1 MDLHNSKFNNNLEN
15 ENLNNKNQNQNNH
28 KNDNPQYYDD
38 LDDIENLNINQILID
53 DSKKIEKEE
62 PSFVSNKLFNI
73 KANNSY
79 IYIEN
84 INQFCTIKI
93 PKSFKEKIS
102 IVDNNDEFMNK
113 NTVIIVQANSI
124 IGIFDLNDNKYLG
137 VITSSTEIIKFMDS
151 HLYIIN
157 SIELIQITN
166 NKESKADINLLKN
179 IKNIFS
185 TGNFYYSND
194 YDISL
199 SLYKQNINDDA
210 DNNIFNSK
218 YLINSSLLKYFIENN
233 IPDFF
238 FCSIIFGYIA
248 YQKDIFIDETT
259 NMDIVIIERYFN
271 KNIVINNDIPGYIKQ
286 VEQICV
292 FKNKN
297 NRYLDKIYS
306 YIFYVS
312 SESMKYINKFLPFK
326 TILINELKSYN
337 KIICILNDVN
347 KLYDNM
353 KIYDVITKFNK
364 SLLNNK
370 IEKIDFTSNLEP
382 NIFFNN
388 IKSPEKY
395 IDFYFNDSDDI
406 FQENVFWFIDINN
419 SNFNDDIGLNAIMSI
434 IWKVIQKEIDFSQ
447 ISRNIGLFWP
457 NNNSIIYSKINEII
471 LKYKND
477 LMDVKRPLLGK
488 NRDKNQEIIEK
499 FFSYASIYEEKEN
512 KIDNEK
518 NKENK
523 KEENKESEENQK
535 ELKKIKILCTTWNIA
550 GIPTKNY
557 NISELFS
564 KNVFNSESKSP
575 DIIIMSFQEIV
586 KLNFT
591 NILSITSNQESVAM
605 WTKIIKSTLK
615 NIYPKEKYL
624 ELICL
629 NLVGILILILIKN
642 ELKDNIFLVDH
653 NTIKTGMY
661 GTLGNKGFFTIS
673 LQCYNKIICVG
684 SGHFEAGKSK
694 NEERINTLIQLLN
707 MPINIKDNECITF
720 KDVDY
725 WIILGDLNFR
735 IDLSYEEAISL
746 IQEKNYNV
754 LYDKDQFN
762 NIYKKSKFLK
772 KYMNEKKI
780 NFDPTYKYEKE
791 SNEYAYD
798 EDKVRVPAWTDRIFF
813 SKKEGIKMLSYDCV
827 KNLRYSDHRPV
838 VGAFEICVIEKK
850 NLNKKSITNNKI
862 YKKNDIKQI
871 NNLDVGNNNININME
886 NSNQL
891 TSSSN
896 INDKN
901 NNLNNINIKKN
912 DENII
917 LNLNNNIFNKNKN
930 SDNINS
936 NINILNKETQQN
948 NNKSE
953 IHNNI

>member
-1 MDLHNSKFNNNLEN
+1 MDLHNSEFNNNLEN

-28 KNDNPQYYDD
+28 KKDNPQYDDD

-53 DSKKIEKEE
+53 DSKKNEKEE

-113 NTVIIVQANSI
+113 NTVNIVQANSI

-151 HLYIIN
+151 HLYVIN

-488 NRDKNQEIIEK
+488 NRDKNQEIIDK

-512 KIDNEK
+512 KIDNDK

-523 KEENKESEENQK
+523 KEENKESEENK
-535 ELKKIKILCTTWNIA
+535 NELKKIKILCTTWNIA

-615 NIYPKEKYL
+615 NIYPKEKYI

-850 NLNKKSITNNKI
+850 NLTNNKI
-862 YKKNDIKQI
+862 YKKNDINQI

-912 DENII
+912 DENKI

-936 NINILNKETQQN
+936 NINILNKESQQN

>member
-1 MDLHNSKFNNNLEN
+1 MDLHNSEFNNNLEN

-28 KNDNPQYYDD
+28 KKDNPQYDDD

-53 DSKKIEKEE
+53 DSKKNEKEE

-113 NTVIIVQANSI
+113 NTVNIVQANSI

-248 YQKDIFIDETT
+248 CQKDIFIDETT

-488 NRDKNQEIIEK
+488 NRDKNQEIIDK

-512 KIDNEK
+512 KIDNDK

-523 KEENKESEENQK
+523 KEENKESEENK
-535 ELKKIKILCTTWNIA
+535 NELKKIKILCTTWNIA

-615 NIYPKEKYL
+615 NIYPKEKYI

-850 NLNKKSITNNKI
+850 NLTNNKI
-862 YKKNDIKQI
+862 YKKNDINQI

-912 DENII
+912 DENKI

-936 NINILNKETQQN
+936 NINILNKESQQN

>member
-1 MDLHNSKFNNNLEN
+1 MDLHNSEFNNNLEN

-28 KNDNPQYYDD
+28 KKDNPQYDDD

-53 DSKKIEKEE
+53 DSKKNEKEE

-151 HLYIIN
+151 HLYVIN

-488 NRDKNQEIIEK
+488 NRDKNQEIIDK

-512 KIDNEK
+512 KIDNDK

-523 KEENKESEENQK
+523 KEENKESEENK
-535 ELKKIKILCTTWNIA
+535 NELKKIKILCTTWNIA

-615 NIYPKEKYL
+615 NIYPKEKYI

-850 NLNKKSITNNKI
+850 NLTNNKI
-862 YKKNDIKQI
+862 YKKNDINEI
-871 NNLDVGNNNININME
+871 NNLDIGNNNININME

-912 DENII
+912 DENKI

-936 NINILNKETQQN
+936 NINILNKESQQN